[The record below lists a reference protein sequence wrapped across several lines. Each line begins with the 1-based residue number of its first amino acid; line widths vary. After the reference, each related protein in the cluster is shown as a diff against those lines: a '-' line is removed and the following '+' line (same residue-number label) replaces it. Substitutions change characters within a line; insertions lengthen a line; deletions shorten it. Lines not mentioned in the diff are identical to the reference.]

1 MCPIYLPRLRLLSLL
16 YLCLIYLL
24 YLLPFRC
31 IVPIPRLSTPIV
43 FSRFA
48 ILMLVCLL
56 YLLLFASVVHIF
68 GLSAFFVLVV
78 ILIPRK
84 QKLLELNQKEK
95 KLISKNLIL
104 AFISLF
110 LSIKPLLL
118 FLTRYIGQKQLFNKV
133 FDINFWILA
142 KNQFG
147 KEVNLSFS
155 SY

>member
-1 MCPIYLPRLRLLSLL
+1 M
-16 YLCLIYLL
+16 
-24 YLLPFRC
+24 
-31 IVPIPRLSTPIV
+31 PIPRLSTPIV